1 MRSLVRE
8 PLRTTVVRL
17 SHPSAKPGLE
27 GDGTAAAA
35 ATYGTAF
42 GCPRDFLDNRFVY
55 TVISPRARGL
65 TVGLNMNPD
74 KHCNF
79 DCAYCEVNRGEPSRE
94 SRLDVPVMI
103 AELERTLGLVRAGG
117 LRERPGYRT
126 APPEMLELRH
136 VTLSGDGEPT
146 ICPNF
151 VEAVEAVVHLRA
163 RGRLPFFKFALLTNA
178 TGLDRPEVNQGL
190 SLFTPRD
197 EVWAKL
203 EAGTQE
209 YMNRVNGPGCSLDKI
224 LTNILELARQRPVI
238 IQSLF
243 ASINGQA
250 PPASEIE
257 TYIQRLRELKEGGA
271 QIPLVQIYSAT
282 RPTAHSE
289 CRHLPLRTLSA
300 IAQRV
305 REASGLKAEVF

>member
-1 MRSLVRE
+1 MKSLLRELPMRAGVRMN
-8 PLRTTVVRL
+8 
-17 SHPSAKPGLE
+17 SPSETKAGAKG
-27 GDGTAAAA
+27 AAIPALPC
-35 ATYGTAF
+35 GTAF

-65 TVGLNMNPD
+65 SVGVNMNPD

-79 DCAYCEVNRGEPSRE
+79 DCVYCEVDRIVPSRE
-94 SRLDVPVMI
+94 SRLDIPAMV
-103 AELERTLGLVRAGG
+103 AELERTMEMVRSGG
-117 LRERPGYRT
+117 LREQPCYRS
-126 APPEMLELRH
+126 APAELMELRH

-146 ICPNF
+146 LCPNF

-163 RGRLPFFKFALLTNA
+163 RGRFPFFKLVLITNA
-178 TGLDRPEVNQGL
+178 SGLDRPEVGEGL

-209 YMNRVNGPGCSLDKI
+209 YMNRVNRPDCPLEKI
-224 LTNILELARQRPVI
+224 LANILLLARRRPVV

-243 ASINGQA
+243 PSISGA
-250 PPASEIE
+250 TLSASEIE
-257 TYIQRLRELKEGGA
+257 AHVQRLRELKDAGA
-271 QIPLVQIYSAT
+271 QIPMVQIYSAT
-282 RPTAHSE
+282 RPAAQSE
-289 CRHLPLRTLSA
+289 CGHLPLRTLSA

-305 REASGLKAEVF
+305 REVSGLKAEVF